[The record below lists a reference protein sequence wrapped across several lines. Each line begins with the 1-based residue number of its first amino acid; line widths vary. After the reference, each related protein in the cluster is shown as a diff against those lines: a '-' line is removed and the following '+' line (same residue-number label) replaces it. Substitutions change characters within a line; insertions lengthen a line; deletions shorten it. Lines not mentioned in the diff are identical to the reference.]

1 MRRNSLS
8 HGTGSVAPRRLR
20 AGKSASSSAVRG
32 GASGTSRKYHAQT
45 RTQMRLNTAS
55 TTNEPR
61 QDTRAIKTAISGGV
75 TALPSRENEW
85 VMPCAKAQRRSGVHT
100 DMARVAVEKVA

>member
-8 HGTGSVAPRRLR
+8 HGTGSFASRRLR
-20 AGKSASSSAVRG
+20 AGKSANSSAVRG

-75 TALPSRENEW
+75 TALPSREGGLDFLL
-85 VMPCAKAQRRSGVHT
+85 QRT
-100 DMARVAVEKVA
+100 PLARAIVTNPPFN